1 MVLNL
6 DGFYYVPFRQDN
18 FCTCFR
24 QARFGRVSG
33 KLDLG
38 VFVKDI
44 LAGGPADVSG
54 DVHPGD
60 RIIAINGHSLEG
72 LAHYQAVELIRQS
85 KSKVTPLSKPIQIPR
100 LYMYCV

>member
-1 MVLNL
+1 MFQASWILA
-6 DGFYYVPFRQDN
+6 
-18 FCTCFR
+18 CFR
-24 QARFGRVSG
+24 QARFGLVSG

-44 LAGGPADVSG
+44 IAGGPADVSG

-72 LAHYQAVELIRQS
+72 LAHHQAVELIRYS